1 VWRLVFVLIGILL
14 ACLLMPTID
23 ATRRFKALALMFA
36 RRKYAKER
44 ATKTGAGMAPSTGE
58 ATPGPGSS
66 RTLGYE
72 DRPEH
77 QEADPSAEGAVK

>member
-1 VWRLVFVLIGILL
+1 MWRLVFLLLGVIL

-44 ATKTGAGMAPSTGE
+44 AAKTGARVAPSTRE

-66 RTLGYE
+66 GPLGDE
-72 DRPEH
+72 DRPQHEV
-77 QEADPSAEGAVK
+77 ADTSSEGTLK